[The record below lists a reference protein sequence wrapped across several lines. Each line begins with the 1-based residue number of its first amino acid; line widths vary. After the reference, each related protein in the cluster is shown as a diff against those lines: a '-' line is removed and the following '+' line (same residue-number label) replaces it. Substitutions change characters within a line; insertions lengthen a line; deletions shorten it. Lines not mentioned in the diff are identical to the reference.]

1 MDGGGAMAIAHMHG
15 VKLRLGLG
23 ASLAL
28 IAFAALM
35 ARGAARAQ
43 APLPPANFA
52 YVVYLPGWNL
62 ISAAGQTDIS
72 VPSLTDA
79 LSGSLFTFQPN
90 ATNYDVV
97 DLAHVRPGQGYWA
110 NFTKRTAVALESSVR
125 DAYTVTVP
133 AGQCVMVGNPST
145 NGSARVTGAERIYVF
160 STALNNYVAGSLV
173 GIGRG
178 AWACN
183 DTRTSTVSV
192 AFTGDVLGANWPDCC
207 NPHPINNR
215 GAALMIFDNDSP
227 APIIVGAR
235 QMDANGDY
243 LDTGDLIR
251 GNLDACV
258 TCPEYTTHRSCST
271 DAVTSSISVEPGYY
285 TLHIQSEDRN
295 VPDLQ
300 TSIFASADT
309 SYDLCYFVDATRP
322 QKNLP

>member
-1 MDGGGAMAIAHMHG
+1 MDGGGAMAIAHTHG
-15 VKLRLGLG
+15 AKWRLGLG

-28 IAFAALM
+28 IAFAALL

-62 ISAAGQTDIS
+62 ISSGGQTAIDTPTLVQDS
-72 VPSLTDA
+72 DGP
-79 LSGSLFTFQPN
+79 LFTFQPN

-97 DLAHVRPGQGYWA
+97 DLAHVRPGQGYWVH
-110 NFTKRTAVALESSVR
+110 FTRRTALALDLSPRESSS
-125 DAYTVTVP
+125 VTVP

-145 NGSARVTGAERIYVF
+145 SGSARVTGGERTYIF

-173 GIGRG
+173 GVGRG

-192 AFTGDVLGANWPDCC
+192 AFAGDVLGANWPDCC
-207 NPHPINNR
+207 NPHPVNNR

-235 QMDANGDY
+235 QMDTNGDY